1 MPLFVNKSYFFLY
14 SVTDPSH
21 FSLIVLVLLVTKHS
35 RSSFNVLIKGTT
47 VISNPC
53 YFVLWLYVEKINPYL
68 RTFSDDCV
76 RLIRE
81 DSVLAA
87 SREHEGI
94 CISWCCAASRVWPCA
109 HVQVP
114 SHVQNASDSDQRP
127 SALLKRPWARPCTLH
142 SLSHRKALNGAK

>member
-94 CISWCCAASRVWPCA
+94 CISWCLCSQQSLAMCSC
-109 HVQVP
+109 
-114 SHVQNASDSDQRP
+114 P
-127 SALLKRPWARPCTLH
+127 SAAPCPKCLRFRSKAKCPAKAPLGKTLH
-142 SLSHRKALNGAK
+142 SAQPQPP